1 MNEQEYLELGR
12 IIVDYPLDI
21 QAVKELHVEENANE
35 HGKLSLRVVS
45 RQLVSEE
52 DVVRLSDAPIRILT
66 GEGGIVFSGVTTS
79 VQVHRLNQYNEVT

>member
-12 IIVDYPLDI
+12 VIVDYPLDI
-21 QAVKELHVEENANE
+21 QVVKELHIEEEANE

-52 DVVRLSDAPIRILT
+52 DVIRLSDAPIRILT
-66 GEGGIVFSGVTTS
+66 SEGGFVFSGITTS
-79 VQVHRLNQYNEVT
+79 LQVHRLNQY